1 MPENRN
7 DLYDQARV
15 ENGIAAML
23 KAAESEGL
31 NVLET
36 MQAAKCIQK
45 SCSTRIAF
53 KTSVREGVRETLR

>member
-15 ENGIAAML
+15 EKGIAAML

-36 MQAAKCIQK
+36 MQTAKCIQK

>member
-1 MPENRN
+1 MPEIR
-7 DLYDQARV
+7 DDIFDQEKV
-15 ENGIAAML
+15 EKGIAVML

-31 NVLET
+31 NILET

-53 KTSVREGVRETLR
+53 KMTVREGVREALR

>member
-1 MPENRN
+1 
-7 DLYDQARV
+7 
-15 ENGIAAML
+15 ML